1 MLSGGPQ
8 HLIKDKFVV
17 VKMPLNAHI
26 QDEVKLDE
34 LLYISSLFCVKD
46 RIIYTIL
53 TARETI
59 RLILQRP
66 WIKLFWPSFK
76 TTCVFA
82 RMTSSIS

>member
-1 MLSGGPQ
+1 MLSGGPH

-17 VKMPLNAHI
+17 VKMPLNVHI

-34 LLYISSLFCVKD
+34 LLYISSLFRVKD

-53 TARETI
+53 TTREII

-66 WIKLFWPSFK
+66 
-76 TTCVFA
+76 
-82 RMTSSIS
+82 

>member
-26 QDEVKLDE
+26 QDEVELDE
-34 LLYISSLFCVKD
+34 LLYISSLFCVED

-53 TARETI
+53 TTREII
-59 RLILQRP
+59 RLVLQRP
-66 WIKLFWPSFK
+66 
-76 TTCVFA
+76 
-82 RMTSSIS
+82 

>member
-17 VKMPLNAHI
+17 VKMPLNTHI

-34 LLYISSLFCVKD
+34 LLYISSLFRVKD

-53 TARETI
+53 TTREII

-66 WIKLFWPSFK
+66 
-76 TTCVFA
+76 
-82 RMTSSIS
+82 